1 MSRKYDHSPK
11 RRQTKRKLTSNQ
23 QEWKHQVT
31 NLKRRIRDLQGLG
44 VQVAYDIPSM
54 PAKVTKQAINKLKN
68 MKREELLKYAFTVY
82 AYGEVGEA
90 FIPKRGERK
99 EYRRH
104 IKEARELERQAEL
117 AKIEAE
123 KERIENERIL
133 RDLEIERE
141 VERQVA
147 AISDDEVAM
156 IWDVEL
162 NNLRSMIDDFGDPAI
177 ARQLNDMI
185 DAAIN
190 EDGIDNVCYRIE
202 GNLSNLQTMA
212 FLATKYKGAS
222 KSAGAI
228 TTFSQIIFGRSL
240 SLGELKAFERANDY
254 NDDFEELEE

>member
-11 RRQTKRKLTSNQ
+11 RKQTKRKLTSNQ

-44 VQVAYDIPSM
+44 VQVAFDIPSM
-54 PAKVTKQAINKLKN
+54 PSKVTKQAINKIKN
-68 MKREELLKYAFTVY
+68 IKREELLKFAFTVY

-104 IKEARELERQAEL
+104 IKEARELEKQAEL

-123 KERIENERIL
+123 NDRIQNERIL
-133 RDLEIERE
+133 RDLELYRE
-141 VERQVA
+141 LA
-147 AISDDEVAM
+147 AISDDEVAV
-156 IWDVEL
+156 ISEAEFE
-162 NNLRSMIDDFGDPAI
+162 NLKSMIDDFGDPAI
-177 ARQLNDMI
+177 TGQLKDMI
-185 DAAIN
+185 EAAIN
-190 EDGIDNVCYRIE
+190 EDGMEDVFNRIE
-202 GNLSNLQTMA
+202 GKLSNLQTMA
-212 FLATKYKGAS
+212 FLATKYKGTS

-228 TTFSQIIFGRSL
+228 TTFAQLIFGRAL

-254 NDDFEELEE
+254 NDDFEELE